1 MGIASAMAGGFYD
14 RMLSQPEWAD
24 IPTLGIVFA
33 FAQLPA
39 LPRDPWDRPLQ
50 GVVTEQGVF
59 G

>member
-1 MGIASAMAGGFYD
+1 MAGGFYD